1 MKAMPLQRI
10 GVSKKLNLVGR
21 TADQKRA
28 VMDTQNY
35 AVAGIGLVLGAA
47 LGTVLFALLGQVW
60 VIGAGAGL
68 IVGAVIDAAWARQRA
83 TKHEP
88 ATKPDPDD
96 RLN

>member
-1 MKAMPLQRI
+1 L
-10 GVSKKLNLVGR
+10 KLRDLVGR

-28 VMDTQNY
+28 VMDKQNY
-35 AVAGIGLVLGAA
+35 AVAGIGLVLGTA

-60 VIGAGAGL
+60 VVGAGAGAGL

-83 TKHEP
+83 AQHET

-96 RLN
+96 RPS